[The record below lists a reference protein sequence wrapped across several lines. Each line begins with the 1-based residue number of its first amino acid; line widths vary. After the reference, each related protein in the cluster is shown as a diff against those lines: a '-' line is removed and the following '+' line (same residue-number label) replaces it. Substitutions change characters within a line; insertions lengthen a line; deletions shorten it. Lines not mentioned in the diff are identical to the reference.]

1 MKKFLL
7 GVLAGVLMAGL
18 FGVVALLVLAK
29 LGSNEKS
36 VEKESTLVL
45 RLEGSI
51 SEKSAADMPF
61 GFLGGAAPPTV
72 TDVWKSLKKAAIDP
86 KIKAVVLMPRG
97 LSVGWAK
104 LQEIRGALVDY
115 KASGK
120 PLFVFLRAPR
130 TPEYYLATAADR
142 IHMVPEDLLDM
153 KGLRAEITYYKGAM
167 DKLGVK
173 MEVEHAGKYKDAMD
187 SFTRTD
193 MTPESREAL
202 ELLIDGLFVHL
213 TDTIGGAR
221 KKPGAD
227 VRKLLDDGPF
237 LADQAVAA
245 GLVDALSYED
255 QFFDEVKQKIGGEVN
270 RVGLTDYTRT
280 SVDGFEGR
288 NKIAMIVGDGAIV
301 RGGTAANPLE
311 DGGQIT
317 VAQMTKLFRQVSED
331 SSIKGVILRVDSPG
345 GDAVA
350 SDEILREAKLLS
362 KKKPMVISMS
372 DVAASGG
379 YYIAMTGDPV
389 VAYSN
394 TITGSIGVIYGK
406 VNLKGLYDKLGLT
419 KDVVQRGRNATI
431 DSEYYPLDAQGQK
444 KLKDGVQS
452 VYKTFVGLVAES
464 RKKKFE
470 EIHELAQGRVWL
482 GEHAKQR
489 DLVDAMGGLDKA
501 IELVKIRAKLAANE
515 KIRLVV
521 YPPKQTL
528 FEQLM
533 ARGDTSVSAALSAT
547 MDGAVRREIR
557 EWTGGM
563 PMELFRQGAI
573 LRLMPYRLELR

>member
-18 FGVVALLVLAK
+18 LGFVAVLVLAK
-29 LGSNEKS
+29 VGSSEKS
-36 VEKESTLVL
+36 VEQNSTLVL

-51 SEKSAADMPF
+51 SEKAAADMPF
-61 GFLGGAAPPTV
+61 GFLGGSAPPTV
-72 TDVWKSLKKAAIDP
+72 TDVWKTLKKAAIDP

-142 IHMVPEDLLDM
+142 IHMVPEDMLDM
-153 KGLRAEITYYKGAM
+153 KGLRAEITYFKGAL

-173 MEVEHAGKYKDAMD
+173 MEAEHAGKYKDALD
-187 SFTRTD
+187 SFTRTN

-202 ELLIDGLFVHL
+202 DLLLDGLYGHL
-213 TDTIGGAR
+213 SETIGGAR
-221 KKPGAD
+221 KKSAAD

-237 LADQAVAA
+237 LADQALAA
-245 GLVDALSYED
+245 GLVDALHFED
-255 QFFDEVKQKIGGEVN
+255 QFFDEVKQKIGVDVK
-270 RVGLTDYTRT
+270 RVGVGDYSRA
-280 SVDGFEGR
+280 SVDGFEGKNR
-288 NKIAMIVGDGAIV
+288 IALIVGDGAIV
-301 RGGTAANPLE
+301 RGASATNPL
-311 DGGQIT
+311 DDSGQMT
-317 VAQMTKLFRQVSED
+317 VAQMTKLFHQVAED
-331 SSIKGVILRVDSPG
+331 DSIKGVILRVDSPG

-431 DSEYYPLDAQGQK
+431 DSEYYPLDEQGQR
-444 KLKDGVQS
+444 KLRDGVDS

-470 EIHELAQGRVWL
+470 EIQELAQGRVWL

-489 DLVDAMGGLDKA
+489 DLVDTMGGLDKA
-501 IELVKIRAKLAANE
+501 IELVKGRAKLTKAD
-515 KIRLVV
+515 KIRLIV

-533 ARGDTSVSAALSAT
+533 AKGQEGHVSMPMES
-547 MDGAVRREIR
+547 AVRRELR

-573 LRLMPYRLELR
+573 LRLMPYRVDFR

>member
-7 GVLAGVLMAGL
+7 GVLAGILMAGL
-18 FGVVALLVLAK
+18 FGFVAVLVLAK
-29 LGSNEKS
+29 LGSSEKS
-36 VEKESTLVL
+36 VGKDSTLVL
-45 RLEGSI
+45 RLEGEI
-51 SEKSAADMPF
+51 PEKPAADMPF
-61 GFLGGAAPPTV
+61 GFLGGDAPPTV

-104 LQEIRGALVDY
+104 LQEIRGALVDF

-130 TPEYYLATAADR
+130 TPEYYLATAAER
-142 IHMVPEDLLDM
+142 IHIVPEDLLDM
-153 KGLRAEITYYKGAM
+153 KGLRAEITYFKGTL
-167 DKLGVK
+167 DKLGVV

-187 SFTRTD
+187 SFTRTN
-193 MTPESREAL
+193 MSPESREAL
-202 ELLIDGLFVHL
+202 DLLIDGLYDHL
-213 TDTIGGAR
+213 SATIGGAR
-221 KKPGAD
+221 KKSPAD
-227 VRKLLDDGPF
+227 VKKILDDGPF
-237 LADQAVAA
+237 LADQALAA
-245 GLVDALSYED
+245 GLVDAVSYED
-255 QFFDEVKQKIGGEVN
+255 QFFDEVKKKIGGDVN
-270 RVGLTDYTRT
+270 RVGLGDYIHTT
-280 SVDGFEGR
+280 VDGFEGR

-301 RGGTAANPLE
+301 RGGSTPNPLE
-311 DGGQIT
+311 DSAQIT
-317 VAQMTKLFRQVSED
+317 VAQMAKLFHQVGED
-331 SSIKGVILRVDSPG
+331 ASIKGVILRVDSPG

-389 VAYSN
+389 LAYSN
-394 TITGSIGVIYGK
+394 TITGSIGVIFGK
-406 VNLKGLYDKLGLT
+406 PNLKGLYDKLGLT
-419 KDVVQRGRNATI
+419 KDVVKRGRNATI
-431 DSEYYPLDAQGQK
+431 DSEYYPLDAQGRQ
-444 KLKDGVQS
+444 KLKDGVES

-470 EIHELAQGRVWL
+470 HVQELAQGRVWL

-489 DLVDAMGGLDKA
+489 DLIDATGGLDKA
-501 IELVKIRAKLAANE
+501 IELIKVRAKLAPND

-528 FEQLM
+528 IEQLM
-533 ARGDTSVSAALSAT
+533 ARSQEGSVS
-547 MDGAVRREIR
+547 MDIVVKREIR
-557 EWTGGM
+557 EWTGGL
-563 PMELFRQGAI
+563 PIELFRQGSI
-573 LRLMPYRLELR
+573 LRLMPYRVEFR

>member
-18 FGVVALLVLAK
+18 FGFVAVVVVAR
-29 LGSNEKS
+29 LGSQEKS
-36 VEKESTLVL
+36 VETNSTLVL

-51 SEKSAADMPF
+51 SEKSKADMPF

-72 TDVWKSLKKAAIDP
+72 TDVWKSLKKAAVDP

-104 LQEIRGALVDY
+104 LQEIRGALVEY

-142 IHMVPEDLLDM
+142 IHLVPEDMLDM
-153 KGLRAEITYYKGAM
+153 KGLRAEITYFKGAM

-173 MEVEHAGKYKDAMD
+173 MEAEHAGKYKDALD
-187 SFTRTD
+187 TYTRTN

-202 ELLIDGLFVHL
+202 DLLLDGLYGHL
-213 TDTIGGAR
+213 ADTIGGAR
-221 KKPGAD
+221 KKTPAD
-227 VRKLLDDGPF
+227 VKKILDDGPF
-237 LADQAVAA
+237 LADQAMAA
-245 GLVDALSYED
+245 GLVDALSFED
-255 QFFDEVKQKIGGEVN
+255 QFFDEVKKKIGMDVK
-270 RVGLTDYTRT
+270 RVGIGEYGRT
-280 SVDGFEGR
+280 TVDGFEGKNR
-288 NKIAMIVGDGAIV
+288 IAMIVGDGAIV
-301 RGGTAANPLE
+301 RGASATNPLE
-311 DGGQIT
+311 EEGQMT
-317 VAQMTKLFRQVSED
+317 VAQMTKLFHQVAED
-331 SSIKGVILRVDSPG
+331 KSIKGVILRVDSPG

-362 KKKPMVISMS
+362 QKKPMVISMS

-379 YYIAMTGDPV
+379 YYISMTGDPV
-389 VAYSN
+389 IAYPN

-419 KDVVQRGRNATI
+419 KDVVQRGKNATI
-431 DSEYYPLDAQGQK
+431 DSEYYELDAQGQK
-444 KLKDGVQS
+444 KLREGVDS
-452 VYKTFVGLVAES
+452 VYKTFVGIVAES
-464 RKKKFE
+464 RKKKYE
-470 EIHELAQGRVWL
+470 EVHEVAQGRVWL
-482 GEHAKQR
+482 GSDAKQR
-489 DLVDAMGGLDKA
+489 SLVDTMGGLDKA
-501 IELVKIRAKLAANE
+501 VELVKERAKLGKGE

-533 ARGDTSVSAALSAT
+533 ARGQEGVTLDS
-547 MDGAVRREIR
+547 AVRREIR
-557 EWTGGM
+557 EWTGGL
-563 PMELFRQGAI
+563 PMELFRNGAM
-573 LRLMPYRLELR
+573 LRLMPYRLDVR

>member
-18 FGVVALLVLAK
+18 FGFVAVLVVAK
-29 LGSNEKS
+29 LGSTEKS
-36 VEKESTLVL
+36 VEKDSTLVL
-45 RLEGSI
+45 RLEGPI
-51 SEKSAADMPF
+51 PEKAAADMPF
-61 GFLGGAAPPTV
+61 GFLGGLAPPTV
-72 TDVWKSLKKAAIDP
+72 TDVWKSLKRAAIDP
-86 KIKAVVLMPRG
+86 RIKAVVLMPRG

-104 LQEIRGALVDY
+104 LQEIRGGLVDY
-115 KASGK
+115 RASGK
-120 PLFVFLRAPR
+120 PLFVFLRSPR

-142 IHMVPEDLLDM
+142 IHMVPEDFLDM
-153 KGLRAEITYYKGAM
+153 KGLRAEITYFKGAL

-173 MEVEHAGKYKDAMD
+173 MEAEHAGRYKDALD
-187 SFTRTD
+187 SYTRTN

-202 ELLIDGLFVHL
+202 ELLLDGLYGHL
-213 TDTIGGAR
+213 SETIGGAR
-221 KKPGAD
+221 KKSAAD

-237 LADQAVAA
+237 LADQALAA
-245 GLVDALSYED
+245 GLIDALSFED
-255 QFFDEVKQKIGGEVN
+255 QFFEEVKTKIGVDVK
-270 RVGLTDYTRT
+270 RVGLGDYSRAT
-280 SVDGFEGR
+280 VEGFEGPNR
-288 NKIAMIVGDGAIV
+288 IAMIVGDGAIV
-301 RGGTAANPLE
+301 RGSSASNPLE
-311 DGGQIT
+311 DSGQMT
-317 VAQMTKLFRQVSED
+317 VAQMTKLFRQVGD
-331 SSIKGVILRVDSPG
+331 DKSIKGVILRVDSPG

-379 YYIAMTGDPV
+379 YYISMTGDPV
-389 VAYSN
+389 ISYSN

-431 DSEYYPLDAQGQK
+431 DSEYYTLDEQGRK
-444 KLKDGVQS
+444 KLREGVDS

-464 RKKKFE
+464 RKKKYE
-470 EIHELAQGRVWL
+470 EIDEVAQGRVWL
-482 GEHAKQR
+482 GEHAKQKELI
-489 DLVDAMGGLDKA
+489 DSMGGLDKA
-501 IELVKIRAKLAANE
+501 IELVKERAKLSKTD

-528 FEQLM
+528 IEQLL
-533 ARGDTSVSAALSAT
+533 AKSGDANMSIDNAI
-547 MDGAVRREIR
+547 GREIR

-563 PMELFRQGAI
+563 PIELFRQGAI
-573 LRLMPYRLELR
+573 LRLMPYRLEFR

>member
-7 GVLAGVLMAGL
+7 GVLAGVLIAGL
-18 FGVVALLVLAK
+18 FGVVAVLVLSK
-29 LGSNEKS
+29 LGSTEKN
-36 VEKESTLVL
+36 VEKNSTLVL
-45 RLEGSI
+45 RLEGTI
-51 SEKSAADMPF
+51 GEKAAADMPF

-72 TDVWKSLKKAAIDP
+72 SDVWKSLKMAAIDP

-97 LSVGWAK
+97 LQVGWAK
-104 LQEIRGALVDY
+104 LQEIRGGLVAY

-120 PLFVFLRAPR
+120 PLYVFLRAPR

-142 IHMVPEDLLDM
+142 IHMIPEDLLDM
-153 KGLRAEITYYKGAM
+153 KGLRAEITYFKGAM

-173 MEVEHAGKYKDAMD
+173 MESEHAGKYKDALD
-187 SFTRTD
+187 TYTRTN

-202 ELLIDGLFVHL
+202 DLLLDGLYGHL
-213 TDTIGGAR
+213 TETIGSAR
-221 KKPGAD
+221 KKPAGD
-227 VRKLLDDGPF
+227 VKKILDEGPF
-237 LADQAVAA
+237 LADQAMAA

-255 QFFDEVKQKIGGEVN
+255 QFFDEVKAKTGTEVK
-270 RVGLTDYTRT
+270 RVGLSEYGRA
-280 SVDGFEGR
+280 SVDGFEGSS
-288 NKIAMIVGDGAIV
+288 KIAMIVGEGAIV
-301 RGGTAANPLE
+301 RGATASNPFE
-311 DGGQIT
+311 DSSQMT
-317 VAQMTKLFRQVSED
+317 VSQMTKLFREVGED
-331 SSIKGVILRVDSPG
+331 KSVKGVILRVDSPG
-345 GDAVA
+345 GDAIA

-431 DSEYYPLDAQGQK
+431 DSEYYPLDERGQK
-444 KLKDGVQS
+444 KLREGVDS

-464 RKKKFE
+464 RKKKYE
-470 EIHELAQGRVWL
+470 EIQELAQGRVWL

-489 DLVDAMGGLDKA
+489 ELVDAMGGLDTA
-501 IELVKIRAKLAANE
+501 LDLVKERAKLGKGE
-515 KIRLVV
+515 KVRLVV

-533 ARGDTSVSAALSAT
+533 ARGQEGGMVSPMESA
-547 MDGAVRREIR
+547 MRREIR

-563 PMELFRQGAI
+563 PMELFRQGGI
-573 LRLMPYRLELR
+573 LKLMPYRLELR

>member
-1 MKKFLL
+1 MKMFFL

-18 FGVVALLVLAK
+18 FGVVAILVAAK
-29 LGSNEKS
+29 LGSQEKS
-36 VEKESTLVL
+36 VESNSTLVL
-45 RLEGSI
+45 RLEGAI
-51 SEKSAADMPF
+51 SEKPGADMPF
-61 GFLGGAAPPTV
+61 AFLGGAAPPTV

-104 LQEIRGALVDY
+104 LQEIRGGLIEY

-142 IHMVPEDLLDM
+142 IHMVPEDYLDM
-153 KGLRAEITYYKGAM
+153 KGMRAEITYYKGAF

-173 MEVEHAGKYKDAMD
+173 MEAEHAGKYKDALD
-187 SFTRTD
+187 SYTRTN

-202 ELLIDGLFVHL
+202 DLLLDGLYGHL
-213 TDTIGGAR
+213 SDTVGAAR
-221 KKPGAD
+221 KKSGAE

-237 LADQAVAA
+237 LADQAVTA
-245 GLVDALSYED
+245 GLIDALSYED
-255 QFFDEVKQKIGGEVN
+255 QFFDEVKQKLGMDVK
-270 RVGLTDYTRT
+270 RVGLGEYSRT
-280 SVDGFEGR
+280 SVDGFEGKNR
-288 NKIAMIVGDGAIV
+288 IAMIVGDGAIV
-301 RGGTAANPLE
+301 RGQSVTGALDEEAQMTTAH
-311 DGGQIT
+311 
-317 VAQMTKLFRQVSED
+317 MTKLFHQVAED
-331 SSIKGVILRVDSPG
+331 ASIKGVILRVDSPG

-379 YYIAMTGDPV
+379 YYISMTGDPV
-389 VAYSN
+389 IAYPN

-419 KDVVQRGRNATI
+419 KDVVQRGKNATI
-431 DSEYYPLDAQGQK
+431 DSEYYELDAQGRK
-444 KLKDGVQS
+444 KLRDGVES
-452 VYKTFVGLVAES
+452 VYKAFVGIVGEG
-464 RKKKFE
+464 RKKKYE
-470 EIHELAQGRVWL
+470 EIDEVAQGRVWL
-482 GEHAKQR
+482 GSDAKKHE
-489 DLVDAMGGLDKA
+489 LIDAEGGLDKA
-501 IELVKIRAKLAANE
+501 IEMVKEKAKLSKSD

-521 YPPKQTL
+521 YPPKQSL
-528 FEQLM
+528 LEQLV
-533 ARGDTSVSAALSAT
+533 AKGNESNVSVDRL
-547 MDGAVRREIR
+547 VQREIR

-573 LRLMPYRLELR
+573 LRLMPYRLEIR

>member
-1 MKKFLL
+1 
-7 GVLAGVLMAGL
+7 
-18 FGVVALLVLAK
+18 
-29 LGSNEKS
+29 
-36 VEKESTLVL
+36 
-45 RLEGSI
+45 
-51 SEKSAADMPF
+51 
-61 GFLGGAAPPTV
+61 
-72 TDVWKSLKKAAIDP
+72 
-86 KIKAVVLMPRG
+86 
-97 LSVGWAK
+97 
-104 LQEIRGALVDY
+104 
-115 KASGK
+115 
-120 PLFVFLRAPR
+120 
-130 TPEYYLATAADR
+130 
-142 IHMVPEDLLDM
+142 MVPEDLLDM
-153 KGLRAEITYYKGAM
+153 KGLRAEITYYKGAL

-187 SFTRTD
+187 SFTRTN

-202 ELLIDGLFVHL
+202 DMLIDGLFVHL
-213 TDTIGGAR
+213 SETVGAAR
-221 KKPGAD
+221 KKSGAD

-245 GLVDALSYED
+245 GLVDALSFED
-255 QFFDEVKQKIGGEVN
+255 QFFDEVKQKIGGEVK
-270 RVGLTDYTRT
+270 RVGLGEYSRT
-280 SVDGFEGR
+280 TVDGFEGR

-301 RGGTAANPLE
+301 RGGSAPNPLE
-311 DGGQIT
+311 DSAQIT
-317 VAQMTKLFRQVSED
+317 VAQMVKLFRQVGD
-331 SSIKGVILRVDSPG
+331 DPSIKGVILRVDSPG
-345 GDAVA
+345 GDAIA

-431 DSEYYPLDAQGQK
+431 DSEYYELNAQGKQ
-444 KLKDGVQS
+444 KLKDGVDS

-470 EIHELAQGRVWL
+470 EIDELAQGRVWL

-489 DLVDAMGGLDKA
+489 SLVDATGGLDKA
-501 IELVKIRAKLAANE
+501 LELVKIRAKLAATD
-515 KIRLVV
+515 KVRLIV
-521 YPPKQTL
+521 YPPKQSL
-528 FEQLM
+528 FEQLLE
-533 ARGDTSVSAALSAT
+533 RGQEGNVSLSMS
-547 MDGAVRREIR
+547 MDSAVRREIR

-573 LRLMPYRLELR
+573 LRLMPYRLDFR